1 MLIIS
6 DCGAT
11 KADWA
16 VIRDGEAVLRFSTCG
31 FNAAVENNAHKL
43 ASSLKTGLERA
54 SFIPGDRFRLCIYC
68 AGVVSATL
76 ASEFSASFHDCFS
89 GAQVEVCS
97 DMLGAARAVCGHNP
111 GVIGIIG
118 TGSNSCL
125 YDGETIT
132 VPGKGGGYVL
142 GDEAS
147 GAWFGKAL
155 LSDFIRNLLPDDISR
170 AIVEEYG
177 LDYPSIVRGVYRS
190 DAPSAYLAS
199 FFPFIQRHMDSGY
212 VQELIRQGVALYF
225 DRVLAPFAGKG
236 LPLSLCGSV
245 ACICEHQIRQCASER
260 AWTVSRFLQSPLDG
274 LIEYHTNG
282 I

>member
-31 FNAAVENNAHKL
+31 FNAAVENDAHKL

-54 SFIPGDRFRLCIYC
+54 SVIPGDRFRLCIYC

-125 YDGETIT
+125 YDGENIT

-177 LDYPSIVRGVYRS
+177 LDYPSIVGGVYRS

-212 VQELIRQGVALYF
+212 VQELIRQGVVLYF